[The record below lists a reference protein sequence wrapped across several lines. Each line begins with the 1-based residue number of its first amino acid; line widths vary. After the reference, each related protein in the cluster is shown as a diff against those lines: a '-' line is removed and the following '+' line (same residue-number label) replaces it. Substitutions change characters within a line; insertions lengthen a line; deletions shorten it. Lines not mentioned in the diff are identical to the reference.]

1 MRKITVLDFCSRIGI
16 ASDEIPVVVKAGINI
31 VGRYRS
37 LYKLTA
43 QAMPDLLEAKVQSV
57 TCTRRSHPSNYFQ
70 GLQHETTIIVY
81 ERIAPH
87 GIFPREVLCLIT
99 IFYLRDYFAPLRKSV
114 EITRI
119 KVVIKEYKPKTKEI
133 LPC

>member
-1 MRKITVLDFCSRIGI
+1 MRKITVLDFCSRVGI

-57 TCTRRSHPSNYFQ
+57 TSTREEVI
-70 GLQHETTIIVY
+70 LQ
-81 ERIAPH
+81 
-87 GIFPREVLCLIT
+87 IT
-99 IFYLRDYFAPLRKSV
+99 FKDFS
-114 EITRI
+114 
-119 KVVIKEYKPKTKEI
+119 TKR
-133 LPC
+133 P

>member
-57 TCTRRSHPSNYFQ
+57 TSTREE

>member
-43 QAMPDLLEAKVQSV
+43 QAMPDLLEAKVQSREEV
-57 TCTRRSHPSNYFQ
+57 I
-70 GLQHETTIIVY
+70 LQ
-81 ERIAPH
+81 
-87 GIFPREVLCLIT
+87 IT
-99 IFYLRDYFAPLRKSV
+99 FKDFS
-114 EITRI
+114 
-119 KVVIKEYKPKTKEI
+119 TKR
-133 LPC
+133 P

>member
-31 VGRYRS
+31 VGRRYRS

-57 TCTRRSHPSNYFQ
+57 TSTREEVI
-70 GLQHETTIIVY
+70 LQ
-81 ERIAPH
+81 
-87 GIFPREVLCLIT
+87 IT
-99 IFYLRDYFAPLRKSV
+99 FKDFS
-114 EITRI
+114 
-119 KVVIKEYKPKTKEI
+119 TKR
-133 LPC
+133 P

>member
-43 QAMPDLLEAKVQSV
+43 QAKKRAA
-57 TCTRRSHPSNYFQ
+57 TH
-70 GLQHETTIIVY
+70 I
-81 ERIAPH
+81 
-87 GIFPREVLCLIT
+87 RECNS
-99 IFYLRDYFAPLRKSV
+99 F
-114 EITRI
+114 
-119 KVVIKEYKPKTKEI
+119 
-133 LPC
+133 

>member
-31 VGRYRS
+31 VGRS

-57 TCTRRSHPSNYFQ
+57 TSTREEVI
-70 GLQHETTIIVY
+70 LQ
-81 ERIAPH
+81 
-87 GIFPREVLCLIT
+87 IT
-99 IFYLRDYFAPLRKSV
+99 FKDFS
-114 EITRI
+114 
-119 KVVIKEYKPKTKEI
+119 TKR
-133 LPC
+133 P

>member
-43 QAMPDLLEAKVQSV
+43 QAMPDLLEA
-57 TCTRRSHPSNYFQ
+57 R
-70 GLQHETTIIVY
+70 HEKKSSFKLLSRTSARNDHN
-81 ERIAPH
+81 RI
-87 GIFPREVLCLIT
+87 
-99 IFYLRDYFAPLRKSV
+99 
-114 EITRI
+114 
-119 KVVIKEYKPKTKEI
+119 
-133 LPC
+133 

>member
-43 QAMPDLLEAKVQSV
+43 QAMPDLLEAKVQP
-57 TCTRRSHPSNYFQ
+57 R
-70 GLQHETTIIVY
+70 HEKKSSFKLLSRTSARNDHN
-81 ERIAPH
+81 RI
-87 GIFPREVLCLIT
+87 
-99 IFYLRDYFAPLRKSV
+99 
-114 EITRI
+114 
-119 KVVIKEYKPKTKEI
+119 
-133 LPC
+133 

>member
-43 QAMPDLLEAKVQSV
+43 QLS
-57 TCTRRSHPSNYFQ
+57 
-70 GLQHETTIIVY
+70 
-81 ERIAPH
+81 
-87 GIFPREVLCLIT
+87 LIH
-99 IFYLRDYFAPLRKSV
+99 I
-114 EITRI
+114 
-119 KVVIKEYKPKTKEI
+119 
-133 LPC
+133 